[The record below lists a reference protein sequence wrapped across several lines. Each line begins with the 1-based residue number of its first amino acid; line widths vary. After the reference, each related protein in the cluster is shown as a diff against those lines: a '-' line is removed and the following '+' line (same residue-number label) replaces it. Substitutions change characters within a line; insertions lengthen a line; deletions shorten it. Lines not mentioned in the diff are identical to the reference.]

1 MKTNRLLF
9 FALILLSTLGF
20 VSCNLD
26 TEDFDQLKITHR
38 TQNFEFTI
46 HDLTNKD
53 TENVLFEE
61 YVDVDLQS
69 VLNEYG
75 NYSVIDFTE
84 IDEIEFGVEEGQDYN
99 LDFMESASIT
109 VATTEDFADAVV
121 VASID
126 DIPEGATSINIPLSD
141 EDYMAIV
148 SDGGFYV
155 RVEASYDAELP
166 AEEVE
171 AYINFLL
178 ALVLDID

>member
-9 FALILLSTLGF
+9 FAIIFLSTLGF

-26 TEDFDQLKITHR
+26 AEDFDQLKITHR

-46 HDLTNKD
+46 HDFTEKD

-69 VLNEYG
+69 VLSQYG
-75 NYSVIDFTE
+75 DYSVIDFTE

-99 LDFMESASIT
+99 LDFMESAKLT
-109 VATTEDFADAVV
+109 VANTEDFSDAVV

-126 DIPEGATSINIPLSD
+126 DVPEGATSINIPLSD
-141 EDYMAIV
+141 NDYMSIV
-148 SDGGFYV
+148 SDGGFYI
-155 RVEASYDAELP
+155 RIEATYDAELP

-171 AYINFLL
+171 AYFNLLL